1 MGAALAQPYPSR
13 PITMIVPFGAGGPT
27 DALAR
32 ILAQRMS
39 LTLGQQVV
47 IENVTGG
54 SGTIAIGRVARAAP
68 DGYTLVI
75 GNWASHVVNSAI
87 FKTAFDYVNDFE
99 PVARL
104 SGNPYIIVGKN
115 ALPPTLREL
124 IAWLKANPDKATEGT
139 GGAGSGQHVGGVY
152 FQKVTGTRFQFVPYR
167 AGSSDVMRD
176 VVAGHIDLSI
186 DQAISA
192 LPYIRQGQLR
202 AYAVADSK
210 RLAAAPGHPDRGR
223 GRRAGRLRDRVVRH
237 LDAEGHAERRDRQ
250 IQRGRHGGA
259 GGSGRAREARG
270 PRPGHSAARAADLRG
285 ARRASTRPRS
295 TNGGRSSRKPASRSS
310 SRAVNGPHHPQ
321 CAAVRSRGGAAR
333 HRHRE
338 RPHRGDRAAAR
349 GGRAGARRAGCLC
362 CPGLIETHIH
372 LDKSRIIE
380 RCAPQPRATLS
391 PVKGVTPLKK
401 DMTVEDVRARAARTI
416 EQCILHGATRMRTQV
431 EVDPGIG
438 MRGYDA
444 V

>member
-1 MGAALAQPYPSR
+1 MKRLFAIVGLLLAAITSAAAQPYPSR

-39 LTLGQQVV
+39 QILGQQIV

-54 SGTIAIGRVARAAP
+54 AGTIGIGRVARAAP

-87 FKTAFDYVNDFE
+87 YKTPFSYVDDFE

-115 ALPPTLREL
+115 ALPPTLTEL

-152 FQKVTGTRFQFVPYR
+152 FQKVTGTSFTFVPYK

-192 LPYIRQGQLR
+192 LPYIRQGLLR
-202 AYAVADSK
+202 AYAVADGK
-210 RLAAAPGHPDRGR
+210 RLAAAPEIPTVDE
-223 GRRAGRLRDRVVRH
+223 AGAPGVHVVAWYGMWMPKGTPK
-237 LDAEGHAERRDRQ
+237 DVIAKF
-250 IQRGRHGGA
+250 
-259 GGSGRAREARG
+259 
-270 PRPGHSAARAADLRG
+270 SAAALEALADPAVKQKLADLGQDIPPPETQTSEALG
-285 ARRASTRPRS
+285 AFYRTEIEKWWPIIKS
-295 TNGGRSSRKPASRSS
+295 
-310 SRAVNGPHHPQ
+310 
-321 CAAVRSRGGAAR
+321 
-333 HRHRE
+333 
-338 RPHRGDRAAAR
+338 
-349 GGRAGARRAGCLC
+349 AG
-362 CPGLIETHIH
+362 I
-372 LDKSRIIE
+372 K
-380 RCAPQPRATLS
+380 
-391 PVKGVTPLKK
+391 
-401 DMTVEDVRARAARTI
+401 VE
-416 EQCILHGATRMRTQV
+416 
-431 EVDPGIG
+431 
-438 MRGYDA
+438 
-444 V
+444 